1 MEKKVHASYG
11 RMADAF
17 KTGTDAD
24 MKAWN
29 CDAMYPAPV
38 KTTMNIFETIKGA
51 GMKGM
56 EVFNKVKGALPEGTL
71 DKIKIPGLPAGM
83 REKFSKAVDYGK
95 QAQDMAAG
103 MGLIG
108 GSEEEMEEMEEM
120 EDFLEELKFLGG
132 DSSATWAER

>member
-1 MEKKVHASYG
+1 MEKKVHAAYG
-11 RMADAF
+11 TMADAF

-29 CDAMYPAPV
+29 CAEMYPAPV

-56 EVFNKVKGALPEGTL
+56 EVFNEVKGALPEGTL
-71 DKIKIPGLPAGM
+71 DKIKIPGLPKGM
-83 REKFSKAVDYGK
+83 KENIGKAMDYGK
-95 QAQDMAAG
+95 QAHDMAAG

-108 GSEEEMEEMEEM
+108 GSEEEMEEM